1 MSTENLI
8 ELVEIHPSIWNKSCE
23 QYKDRYEKEKAWI
36 EIARRIFQDWDTLGK
51 KERNKKCKLKVP
63 NNYKV
68 DALKKKW
75 KNIKD
80 SLRKYL
86 DTRSGDAAKKK
97 KYVHLE
103 ALSFLC

>member
-8 ELVEIHPSIWNKSCE
+8 ELVEMHPSIWNKSCE

-51 KERNKKCKLKVP
+51 KERNKKL
-63 NNYKV
+63 

-75 KNIKD
+75 KNIND

-86 DTRSGDAAKKK
+86 DTRSGDAAKKRNM
-97 KYVHLE
+97 YTLRP
-103 ALSFLC
+103 